1 MELTKEFIES
11 NKLSEEQVTAIS
23 GFGKTFSD
31 NLVADTKKEYDGL
44 ANKNAEAII
53 SDVSKGYAEITGVE
67 RNEGEKFKDYFTRGW
82 STYSKTEKEKLA
94 TATAEYEAK
103 VKDFKGD
110 EATASELAKAKEALD
125 ELKRSTAD
133 FDKFKADA
141 EKYGALSESHG
152 KLKLEVSF
160 GQVKPVFPESVN
172 TFEAEAKWNEFK
184 ANILKDNTIE
194 IVEGEAIVISKE
206 NEYKQEKLKDLVAKD
221 TVLSALLEGR
231 NQKGLNGKEVE
242 MSKVDGLP
250 FDVPADAK
258 TDAKTRT
265 KAIRE
270 QLAKEGVGQTDTAY
284 SKKFAEYNSKIMKQQ
299 TAA

>member
-11 NKLSEEQVTAIS
+11 NKLDESQAKAVSE
-23 GFGKTFSD
+23 FGKTFSD

-82 STYSKTEKEKLA
+82 GSYSKTEKDKLA

-110 EATASELAKAKEALD
+110 EATKGELIKAQEALD
-125 ELKRSTAD
+125 TLKQATAD
-133 FDKFKADA
+133 FDKYKEEA
-141 EKYGALSESHG
+141 EKYTALSESHG

-172 TFEAEAKWNEFK
+172 TFEADAKWNEFK

-206 NEYKQEKLKDLVAKD
+206 NKYKTEKLKDLVAKD

-231 NQKGLNGKEVE
+231 KQEGTG
-242 MSKVDGLP
+242 
-250 FDVPADAK
+250 AK
-258 TDAKTRT
+258 
-265 KAIRE
+265 
-270 QLAKEGVGQTDTAY
+270 
-284 SKKFAEYNSKIMKQQ
+284 
-299 TAA
+299 